1 VKKFNEKMKKLI
13 ICLSLVLCAQLAL
26 AQDVSKN
33 EKIEAMKVGFITNKL
48 ELSAKEA
55 QLFWP
60 LYNEYNQKM
69 EKLRKTKKSDIDD
82 LKSKGDN
89 LSDKEI
95 STFMDEVFATRQ
107 KELDLQKEYFD
118 KYAKVLPLKKVAL
131 LYQAE
136 NQFKR
141 ELLRK
146 IKEKK

>member
-1 VKKFNEKMKKLI
+1 MMKKIL
-13 ICLSLVLCAQLAL
+13 ICLTIFICTQVVAQET
-26 AQDVSKN
+26 SKN

-69 EKLRKTKKSDIDD
+69 DKLRKSKKSDFDD
-82 LKSKGDN
+82 LKNKGEN

>member
-1 VKKFNEKMKKLI
+1 MMKKIL
-13 ICLSLVLCAQLAL
+13 ICLTIFICTQVVAQET
-26 AQDVSKN
+26 SKN

-69 EKLRKTKKSDIDD
+69 EKLRKSKKSDFDE
-82 LKSKGDN
+82 LKNKGEN

>member
-1 VKKFNEKMKKLI
+1 MTIF
-13 ICLSLVLCAQLAL
+13 ICTQVVAQET
-26 AQDVSKN
+26 SKN

-69 EKLRKTKKSDIDD
+69 DKLRKSKKSDFDD
-82 LKSKGDN
+82 LKNKGEN
-89 LSDKEI
+89 PTDKEI

>member
-1 VKKFNEKMKKLI
+1 MTIF
-13 ICLSLVLCAQLAL
+13 ICTQVVAQET
-26 AQDVSKN
+26 SKN

-60 LYNEYNQKM
+60 LYNEYNQKID
-69 EKLRKTKKSDIDD
+69 KLRKTKKSDFDD
-82 LKSKGDN
+82 LKNKGEN
-89 LSDKEI
+89 PTDKEI
-95 STFMDEVFATRQ
+95 SIFMDEVFATRQ